1 MIGQRLSNRYDIRAE
16 LGRGG
21 MGVVYRAHDPLL
33 NREVAIK
40 LIPPTL
46 LSPETEQRFQREAQL
61 VAQMDHPAVVPI
73 FDFGKHE
80 GSLFFVMPVVQGTN
94 LRWFQREGTL
104 TLGEVID
111 IGIQVAEALEY
122 SHSRGVI
129 HRDIKPE
136 NIMVVR
142 EDGARVRVRIMDFG
156 LARGA
161 TESRITKTGTIAGTL
176 SYMSPEQV
184 AASGV
189 DHRSDIY
196 SLGTVLYECL
206 TGEPPFSGELQSIL
220 YRIVHEIPQP
230 PRLLGADINEDL
242 ETAILACIAKDPAKR
257 PQRAAEVADSLRR
270 CQTRLHQSDLGKSV
284 LLTKTMM
291 LPRVALSPFI
301 GREKEQ
307 AELQKRLNA
316 AISGEC
322 QFVVL
327 SGEPGVGK
335 TRLLDE
341 IENLAKARKLL
352 VLHGRSIEQ
361 DGSFPYQG
369 FCEAIQEYFR
379 QKDTSSS
386 PDHMIE
392 LSDVAPDLVSLFP
405 MLTEISEIRASAT
418 GDSKLAQ
425 TGGSLGGSQGPENRT
440 QVFELLART
449 LTRLAAGK
457 PLILFL
463 EDLHAAEI
471 SIEALQYIV
480 RRLGPTATLIVGT
493 YRSTEVDRSHPLL
506 RMLDSFRGDRR
517 FSAIAL
523 EPFSPT
529 EHRLFLETLIGG
541 PKLSD
546 SLVEKLYEGTEG
558 NPFFTKELVRSLLDS
573 GGISKDQTGAWSLGA
588 ATELSTGDLPATI
601 QQAVEK
607 RIERLPEELR
617 EVLSIASVIGKAFDF
632 RDLEALAGSKDVEE
646 AIDHLVEEGLLEEER
661 ESRGDRLN
669 FSSRVVRDVLYGA
682 LSRRKRRSLH
692 RKYAEELEK
701 RHGGRLERVYPQL
714 VHHFS
719 QGDVPDKTVEYG
731 LLMAKAALD
740 AFSSEE
746 AARAARTVLEFLD
759 EEWEGDPALEGE
771 ARMLLA
777 QSHRMAGD
785 VDAALKEAEA
795 AGRILQREG
804 HRSRTV
810 TALLFAAET
819 AWQARKVEETTRLVP
834 QVMEAARLARDNDS
848 LRHVLSLAATLAN
861 LRGEY
866 EKANDYLEE
875 ATSLAPAAK
884 ETELQEEIPK
894 GGRLVVALATPL
906 GDIDPV
912 NMELVEEQEILANV
926 FETLL
931 ATDLEGNLVPALCEK
946 WEVSDGGTSVFFTL
960 RENVR
965 FQNGQPLTAQAIK
978 SSFERSIRVARE
990 LPPGLAAIRGA
1001 VLWRASQEMTKAF
1014 PAEFTKTN
1022 NKDLAGILVHS
1033 DYKLEIQLPDPLSI
1047 YPALLTDYKTG
1058 ITLDVNDGKT
1068 NSILIGTGPFRI
1080 TSYSADRIVLERN
1093 EKYWKGSSAFLAEV
1107 EFRAGLSAAEI
1118 ASGLRSGSID
1128 LARDLSPQ
1136 DLEEFL
1142 RDSRFRG
1149 GLVESPRKNTYFLIF
1164 NSTSGSVAQ
1173 NSDFRRALSGVVRT
1187 HDLVWQTL
1195 GRFAQPA
1202 VCLIPPGMLGYDPGR
1217 RRQTL
1222 TRDEASTMLRTAGI
1236 SNPITLKAAVHPLF
1250 LDRYKSLLTT
1260 LLSIWSELGV
1270 KVEVA
1275 TPTMASYLES
1285 FQNSTGID
1293 LFIGRWNADY
1303 DDPDDFTYG
1312 LFHSRMGLYRPYI
1325 SSGDGDQILEEAR
1338 TESQP
1343 GVRAALYRK
1352 YESFLQESGMVL
1364 PLFHDVDYRLANSK
1378 VLGLTLHGS
1387 APYVNY
1393 TGVGKLE
1400 SATKATDIG
1409 RAGGGIL
1416 QVPIT
1421 GTLHRLDPSLAATVE
1436 DAEVMPSI
1444 FETLTRDV
1452 GGARIVP
1459 WLVTDFT
1466 AEQGGKRY
1474 RFRLRDDVRFH
1485 DGRKLTPRDV
1495 RYSFERLLLN
1505 PDSTGRF
1512 FYSPIRGAKALLNGE
1527 ESDLVGFRIHSADEF
1542 TIELD
1547 EPVSFFP
1554 ALISYHVA
1562 AIVPEGSEKFG
1573 VSWQEG
1579 SVGTGPFRVVKW
1591 EPGVLLELER
1601 NKTYWRRGY
1610 PKIVGLTFNFGVTP
1624 ADILAPFRAAR
1635 FSLASDLLPADAEAL
1650 RREPEFA
1657 SGYHETPRL
1666 MTYYAAF
1673 NTHCGPLKDKRLRQT
1688 LAHSIDVAS
1697 LVRQTLGRLAVPAHG
1712 LIPPG
1717 LLGHDSA
1724 YIPRMPL
1731 ASVSAPAQAGVEIEL
1746 TAVLNPVFFGEYA
1759 ALAREISRSL
1769 SDQKITVRPVNR
1781 TIEEMLEATSQGS
1794 VDVVIGRWAADYPDA
1809 DTFAN
1814 ILATK
1819 EGMLGKLCGSA
1830 EVDRLIARGRSETS
1844 PAARHAVYRQIEE
1857 IIARDRLL
1865 LPLFHEQTYR
1875 FARPEVQGLSLSYGA
1890 IAVDYASLR
1899 IHG

>member
-1 MIGQRLSNRYDIRAE
+1 MIGQRLSNRYDIRTE

-21 MGVVYRAHDPLL
+21 MGVVYRAYDPLL
-33 NREVAIK
+33 NRDVAIK

-61 VAQMDHPAVVPI
+61 VAQMDHPAIVPI

-94 LRWFQREGTL
+94 LRWFERQGAL

-111 IGIQVAEALEY
+111 IGVQVAEALEY
-122 SHSRGVI
+122 SHSRGVT
-129 HRDIKPE
+129 HRYIKPE
-136 NIMVVR
+136 NIIATR
-142 EDGARVRVRIMDFG
+142 EEGSRVRVRIMDFG
-156 LARGA
+156 LASGA

-184 AASGV
+184 AANAV

-220 YRIVHEIPQP
+220 YRIVHENPQP
-230 PRLLGADINEDL
+230 PRSLGADINEDL
-242 ETAILACIAKDPAKR
+242 EAAILTCIAKDPGKR
-257 PQRAAEVADSLRR
+257 PQRASEVADSLRR
-270 CQTRLHQSDLGKSV
+270 CQTRLHQSDLSKSV
-284 LLTKTMM
+284 VMTKILMM
-291 LPRVALSPFI
+291 PRVAASPFI
-301 GREKEQ
+301 GREQEQ

-322 QFVVL
+322 QFVVV

-361 DGSFPYQG
+361 DGAFPYQG

-386 PDHMIE
+386 PDNTIE

-405 MLTEISEIRASAT
+405 MLTEISNIRSAAA
-418 GDSKLAQ
+418 GDSKPAQ
-425 TGGSLGGSQGPENRT
+425 ISGSLGLENRT
-440 QVFELLART
+440 QIFELLART
-449 LTRLAAGK
+449 LTRIAAGK

-463 EDLHAAEI
+463 EDLHAAKV

-480 RRLGPTATLIVGT
+480 RRLGPTPTLIVGT
-493 YRSTEVDRSHPLL
+493 YRSSEIDNRSHPLV
-506 RMLDSFRGDRR
+506 RMLDTFRGDRR

-523 EPFSPT
+523 GPFSPK

-541 PKLSD
+541 PKLAD

-558 NPFFTKELVRSLLDS
+558 NPFFTKELVRSLLDA

-588 ATELSTGDLPATI
+588 ATDLPTADLPVTI

-607 RIERLPEELR
+607 RIERLPEQLR
-617 EVLSIASVIGKAFDF
+617 EILSIASVIGKAFDF
-632 RDLEALAGSKDVEE
+632 RDLEALAMGKDVEE
-646 AIDHLVEEGLLEEER
+646 AIDQLVDEGLLEEER
-661 ESRGDRLN
+661 ESRGDRVA
-669 FSSRVVRDVLYGA
+669 FSSGVVRDVLYGA
-682 LSRRKRRSLH
+682 ISRRKRRSLH
-692 RKYAEELEK
+692 RKYAEEVEK

-719 QGDVPDKTVEYG
+719 QGDVADKTVEYG
-731 LLMAKAALD
+731 LRMAQTALD
-740 AFSSEE
+740 AFSAEE
-746 AARAARTVLEFLD
+746 AARAAKTVLEFLD

-777 QSHRMAGD
+777 QAYRMAGD

-795 AGRILQREG
+795 AFKILEREN
-804 HRSRTV
+804 HKSRAV
-810 TALLFAAET
+810 TALLLAAET
-819 AWQARKVEETTRLVP
+819 AWQARKVEETTRLV
-834 QVMEAARLARDNDS
+834 QQIMAAARALGDNDS
-848 LRHVLSLAATLAN
+848 LRHALSLAATLAN

-866 EKANDYLEE
+866 EKANDYHEE
-875 ATSLAPAAK
+875 AVSLAPAAK
-884 ETELQEEIPK
+884 EIELQEEIPK

-946 WEVSDGGTSVFFTL
+946 WEVSDNGTSVFFKV
-960 RENVR
+960 RGNVR
-965 FQNGQPLTAQAIK
+965 FQNDQALNAQAIK
-978 SSFERSIRVARE
+978 HSFERSIRVARE

-1001 VLWRASQEMTKAF
+1001 
-1014 PAEFTKTN
+1014 AEFAKSSDKT
-1022 NKDLAGILVHS
+1022 LAAILVHS
-1033 DYKLEIQLPDPLSI
+1033 DYKLEIQLPEPLSI

-1058 ITLDVNDGKT
+1058 ITLGVDEGKT
-1068 NSILIGTGPFRI
+1068 GSIPIGTGPFRMA
-1080 TSYSADRIVLERN
+1080 SYSADRIVLERN
-1093 EKYWKGSSAFLAEV
+1093 ESYWKGSSAFLNEV
-1107 EFRAGLSAAEI
+1107 EFRAGLTASEI

-1128 LARDLSPQ
+1128 LARDLSPE

-1142 RDSRFRG
+1142 RDLRFRG
-1149 GLVESPRKNTYFLIF
+1149 GLVESPRKNTYFLLF
-1164 NSTSGSVAQ
+1164 NSTSGSVAR
-1173 NSDFRRALSGVVRT
+1173 NADFRRALSGVVRT

-1222 TRDEASTMLRTAGI
+1222 TRDEALSMLRSAGI
-1236 SNPITLKAAVHPLF
+1236 SDSINLRAAAHPLF

-1270 KVEVA
+1270 EVEVT

-1285 FQNSTGID
+1285 FQNSTGTD
-1293 LFIGRWNADY
+1293 VFIGRWNADY

-1312 LFHSRMGLYRPYI
+1312 LFHSRVGLYRPYI
-1325 SSGDGDQILEEAR
+1325 SSAGGDQILEEAR
-1338 TESQP
+1338 TENRP
-1343 GVRAALYRK
+1343 DVRASLYRK
-1352 YESFLQESGMVL
+1352 YESFLLESGMVL
-1364 PLFHDVDYRLANSK
+1364 PLFNDVDYRLANSK
-1378 VLGLTLHGS
+1378 VLGLTLRGS

-1393 TGVGKLE
+1393 AGIGKLE
-1400 SATKATDIG
+1400 SLTKATDTL
-1409 RAGGGIL
+1409 RAGSGTIE
-1416 QVPIT
+1416 VPIT
-1421 GTLHRLDPSLAATVE
+1421 GTLHHLDPSLASTVE
-1436 DAEVMPSI
+1436 DAEVLPSI
-1444 FETLTRDV
+1444 FETLTRDI

-1459 WLVTDFT
+1459 WLATEFT
-1466 AEQGGKRY
+1466 PERGGKRY

-1485 DGRKLTPRDV
+1485 DGRKLTARDV
-1495 RYSFERLLLN
+1495 RYSFERLLSN
-1505 PDSTGRF
+1505 PDSTCRF
-1512 FYSPIRGAKALLNGE
+1512 FYSPIRGAKALFNGE
-1527 ESDLVGFRIHSADEF
+1527 EADLAGFRIHSADEF

-1554 ALISYHVA
+1554 ALISYHAA
-1562 AIVPEGSEKFG
+1562 AIVPEGSERFG
-1573 VSWQEG
+1573 ESLQENT
-1579 SVGTGPFRVVKW
+1579 VGTGPFRLVKF
-1591 EPGVLLELER
+1591 EPGLRLELER
-1601 NKTYWRRGY
+1601 NKTYWRSGY
-1610 PKIVGLTFNFGVTP
+1610 PKIDRLIFNFGVSP
-1624 ADILAPFRAAR
+1624 ADILSQFRAGQL
-1635 FSLASDLLPADAEAL
+1635 SLASDLLPADAEAL

-1657 SGYHETPRL
+1657 SGYHEIPNL
-1666 MTYYAAF
+1666 ITYYAVF
-1673 NTHCGPLKDKRLRQT
+1673 NSHRGPLKDKRLRQT
-1688 LAHSIDVAS
+1688 LAQSIDVAS
-1697 LVRQTLGRLAVPAHG
+1697 VIRQTLGRLAVPARG

-1724 YIPRMPL
+1724 YTPRMPL
-1731 ASVSAPAQAGVEIEL
+1731 ASAAAPARPGEEIEL

-1759 ALAREISRSL
+1759 AFALEISRSL
-1769 SDQKITVRPVNR
+1769 REHHITIRPVNK
-1781 TIEEMLEATSQGS
+1781 TMEEWLEAVNQGS
-1794 VDVVIGRWAADYPDA
+1794 VDIVLGRWVADYPDA

-1819 EGMLGKLCGSA
+1819 EGLFGQLCGST
-1830 EVDRLIARGRSETS
+1830 EVDRLIARGRSEPS
-1844 PAARHAVYRQIEE
+1844 PAARHAIYRQIEE
-1857 IIARDRLL
+1857 IIVRDRLL

-1875 FARPEVQGLSLSYGA
+1875 FARPEVEGLSLSYGS

-1899 IHG
+1899 IRR

>member
-1 MIGQRLSNRYDIRAE
+1 MIGQTLSNRYDIKAE

-46 LSPETEQRFQREAQL
+46 LSLETEQRFQREAQL

-94 LRWFQREGTL
+94 LRAFQREGAL
-104 TLGEVID
+104 TLGEVLD

-142 EDGARVRVRIMDFG
+142 EDSARIRVRIMDFG

-220 YRIVHEIPQP
+220 YRIVHEIPQS
-230 PRLLGADINEDL
+230 PRSMGADINEDL
-242 ETAILACIAKDPAKR
+242 EALILTCIAKDAGKR
-257 PQRAAEVADSLRR
+257 PPRAGEVAESLRR

-284 LLTKTMM
+284 MLTKTMV

-322 QFVVL
+322 QFVVV

-361 DGSFPYQG
+361 DGAFPYQG

-379 QKDTSSS
+379 QKDTASS
-386 PDHMIE
+386 PDNLIE

-405 MLTEISEIRASAT
+405 MLTEISEIRAAAT

-425 TGGSLGGSQGPENRT
+425 TGGSQGPENRT

-480 RRLGPTATLIVGT
+480 RRLGPTPTLIVGT
-493 YRSTEVDRSHPLL
+493 YRTSEVASRSHPLL

-523 EPFSPT
+523 GPFAPI

-541 PKLSD
+541 PKLAD

-573 GGISKDQTGAWSLGA
+573 GGIAKDQTGAWSLGA
-588 ATELSTGDLPATI
+588 ATDLSTGDLPATI
-601 QQAVEK
+601 QQAVER

-617 EVLSIASVIGKAFDF
+617 EILSIASVIGKAFDS
-632 RDLEALAGSKDVEE
+632 RDLEALAGAHNVED
-646 AIDHLVEEGLLEEER
+646 AIDRLVEEGLLEEER
-661 ESRGDRLN
+661 ESRGDRLT
-669 FSSRVVRDVLYGA
+669 FSSGVVRDVLYGA
-682 LSRRKRRSLH
+682 ISRRKRRSLH
-692 RKYAEELEK
+692 RKYAEEVEK

-731 LLMAKAALD
+731 LRMAKAALD
-740 AFSSEE
+740 AFSPEE
-746 AARAARTVLEFLD
+746 AARAAKTVLEFID
-759 EEWEGDPALEGE
+759 EEWEGDPALEGD

-777 QSHRMAGD
+777 QAYRTAGD
-785 VDAALKEAEA
+785 VDAALKEAEG
-795 AGRILQREG
+795 AGRILGREG
-804 HRSRTV
+804 HKSRAV

-819 AWQARKVEETTRLVP
+819 AWQARKVEETTRLVQ
-834 QVMEAARLARDNDS
+834 QVMDAARVAKDNDS
-848 LRHVLSLAATLAN
+848 LRHALSLAATLAN

-866 EKANDYLEE
+866 EKANAYLEE
-875 ATSLAPAAK
+875 VVSLAPGAK
-884 ETELQEEIPK
+884 ETELKQEIPK

-931 ATDLEGNLVPALCEK
+931 ATDLEGNLIPALCEK
-946 WEVSDGGTSVFFTL
+946 WEVSDNGTSVFFTL
-960 RENVR
+960 REKVS
-965 FQNGQPLTAQAIK
+965 FQNGQALTASSIK
-978 SSFERSIRVARE
+978 HSFERSIRVARE

-1001 VLWRASQEMTKAF
+1001 
-1014 PAEFTKTN
+1014 AEFAKSN
-1022 NKDLAGILVHS
+1022 DQELSAILVHS
-1033 DYKLEIQLPDPLSI
+1033 DYKMEIQLPEPLSI

-1058 ITLDVNDGKT
+1058 ITLSGGADGKT
-1068 NSILIGTGPFRI
+1068 DSIPIGTGPFRMA
-1080 TSYSADRIVLERN
+1080 SYRPDRIVLERN
-1093 EKYWKGSSAFLAEV
+1093 EKYWKGPSAFLDEV
-1107 EFRAGLSAAEI
+1107 EFRAGLSASEI
-1118 ASGLRSGSID
+1118 AAGLRSGAID

-1142 RDSRFRG
+1142 RDARFRG

-1164 NSTSGSVAQ
+1164 NSTTGSVAQ
-1173 NSDFRRALSGVVRT
+1173 NADLRRALSGIVRT

-1202 VCLIPPGMLGYDPGR
+1202 VCLIPPGLLGYDPGR

-1222 TRDEASTMLRTAGI
+1222 TRDEAKAMLRSAGI
-1236 SNPITLKAAVHPLF
+1236 SDPISLRAAVHPLF

-1270 KVEVA
+1270 NVEVV

-1285 FQNSTGID
+1285 FQNSSGID

-1312 LFHSRMGLYRPYI
+1312 LFHSRVGLYRPYI
-1325 SSGDGDQILEEAR
+1325 SSADGDQTLEEAR
-1338 TESQP
+1338 TESRP
-1343 GVRAALYRK
+1343 GVRASLYRK

-1393 TGVGKLE
+1393 AQIGKLE
-1400 SATKATDIG
+1400 SAAKAPDTP
-1409 RAGGGIL
+1409 RAAGGTIE
-1416 QVPIT
+1416 VPIT
-1421 GTLHRLDPSLAATVE
+1421 GTLHHLDPSLASTVE
-1436 DAEVMPSI
+1436 DAETLPSI
-1444 FETLTRDV
+1444 FETLTRDI

-1459 WLVTDFT
+1459 WLAADFA

-1485 DGRKLTPRDV
+1485 DGRKLTARDV

-1505 PDSTGRF
+1505 PNSPGRF
-1512 FYSPIRGAKALLNGE
+1512 FHSSIRGAKALLNGE
-1527 ESDLVGFRIHSADEF
+1527 GLDLAGFRIHSADEF
-1542 TIELD
+1542 TIELE

-1554 ALISYHVA
+1554 ALISYHAA
-1562 AIVPEGSEKFG
+1562 AIVPEGSDKFG
-1573 VSWQEG
+1573 GSWQEG
-1579 SVGTGPFRVVKW
+1579 SVGTGPFRVVKF
-1591 EPGVLLELER
+1591 EPGVRLELER
-1601 NKTYWRRGY
+1601 NRTYWRSGY
-1610 PKIVGLTFNFGVTP
+1610 PRSERLIFNFSVAP
-1624 ADILAPFRAAR
+1624 ADILSQFRAGR
-1635 FSLASDLLPADAEAL
+1635 FSLASDLLPAEAEAL

-1657 SGYHETPRL
+1657 SGYHEVPSL
-1666 MTYYAAF
+1666 ITYYATF
-1673 NTHCGPLKDKRLRQT
+1673 NTHRGPLKDKRLRQI
-1688 LAHSIDVAS
+1688 LAQSIDVAS
-1697 LVRQTLGRLAVPAHG
+1697 VVRQTLGRLAVPAHG

-1724 YIPRMPL
+1724 YSPRVPL
-1731 ASVSAPAQAGVEIEL
+1731 ASGSTPAQPGGEIEL

-1759 ALAREISRSL
+1759 AFAREISRSL
-1769 SDQKITVRPVNR
+1769 RERQITIRAVNKTMDEWR
-1781 TIEEMLEATSQGS
+1781 EAVSHGS

-1819 EGMLGKLCGSA
+1819 EGLLGQLCGSA

-1844 PAARHAVYRQIEE
+1844 PAARHEIYRQIEE

-1875 FARPEVQGLSLSYGA
+1875 FARPEVEGLSLSYGG
-1890 IAVDYASLR
+1890 IAVDYASLH
-1899 IHG
+1899 IQG

>member
-1 MIGQRLSNRYDIRAE
+1 
-16 LGRGG
+16 
-21 MGVVYRAHDPLL
+21 
-33 NREVAIK
+33 
-40 LIPPTL
+40 
-46 LSPETEQRFQREAQL
+46 
-61 VAQMDHPAVVPI
+61 
-73 FDFGKHE
+73 
-80 GSLFFVMPVVQGTN
+80 
-94 LRWFQREGTL
+94 
-104 TLGEVID
+104 
-111 IGIQVAEALEY
+111 
-122 SHSRGVI
+122 
-129 HRDIKPE
+129 
-136 NIMVVR
+136 
-142 EDGARVRVRIMDFG
+142 
-156 LARGA
+156 
-161 TESRITKTGTIAGTL
+161 
-176 SYMSPEQV
+176 
-184 AASGV
+184 
-189 DHRSDIY
+189 
-196 SLGTVLYECL
+196 
-206 TGEPPFSGELQSIL
+206 
-220 YRIVHEIPQP
+220 
-230 PRLLGADINEDL
+230 
-242 ETAILACIAKDPAKR
+242 
-257 PQRAAEVADSLRR
+257 
-270 CQTRLHQSDLGKSV
+270 
-284 LLTKTMM
+284 
-291 LPRVALSPFI
+291 SPFI

-307 AELQKRLNA
+307 AELQKRLNT

-322 QFVVL
+322 QFVVV
-327 SGEPGVGK
+327 SGEPGAGK

-361 DGSFPYQG
+361 DGAFPYQG

-379 QKDTSSS
+379 QKDGSSS
-386 PDHMIE
+386 PDNRIE

-405 MLTEISEIRASAT
+405 MLTEISEIRAAAS
-418 GDSKLAQ
+418 GDSKL
-425 TGGSLGGSQGPENRT
+425 THIGSQGPENRT
-440 QVFELLART
+440 QIFELLART

-480 RRLGPTATLIVGT
+480 RRLGPTPTLIVGT
-493 YRSTEVDRSHPLL
+493 YRSSEVDRSHPLP

-517 FSAIAL
+517 FSAIVL
-523 EPFSPT
+523 EPFSPA

-546 SLVEKLYEGTEG
+546 SLVKKLYEGTEG

-573 GGISKDQTGAWSLGA
+573 GGIAKDQTGAWSLGA
-588 ATELSTGDLPATI
+588 ATDLSTGDMPATI

-617 EVLSIASVIGKAFDF
+617 EVLSIASVMGKAFDF
-632 RDLEALAGSKDVEE
+632 RDLEMLAGTKGVED
-646 AIDHLVEEGLLEEER
+646 AIDRLVEEGLLEEER
-661 ESRGDRLN
+661 ESRGDRLT
-669 FSSRVVRDVLYGA
+669 FSSGVVRDVLYGA
-682 LSRRKRRSLH
+682 ISRRKRRSLH
-692 RKYAEELEK
+692 RKYAEEIEK

-731 LLMAKAALD
+731 LRMAKAALD

-746 AARAARTVLEFLD
+746 AARAAKTVLEFLD
-759 EEWEGDPALEGE
+759 DEWEGDRALEGD

-777 QSHRMAGD
+777 QAFRMTGD
-785 VDAALKEAEA
+785 VDAALREAET
-795 AGRILQREG
+795 AGRILGREN
-804 HRSRTV
+804 HQARAV

-819 AWQARKVEETTRLVP
+819 AWQARKVEETTRLVQ
-834 QVMEAARLARDNDS
+834 QVMESARTTGDKES

-875 ATSLAPAAK
+875 SGSLAPAPK
-884 ETELQEEIPK
+884 ETELQEEVPR
-894 GGRLVVALATPL
+894 GGRLVVAMATPL

-931 ATDLEGNLVPALCEK
+931 VTDLEGNLVPALCEK
-946 WEVSDGGTSVFFTL
+946 WEVSDDGTSVFFTL
-960 RENVR
+960 RESAR
-965 FQNGQPLTAQAIK
+965 FQNGEALTAQAIK
-978 SSFERSIRVARE
+978 RSFERSIHVARE

-1001 VLWRASQEMTKAF
+1001 
-1014 PAEFTKTN
+1014 AEFAKGV
-1022 NKDLAGILVHS
+1022 DQELAGILVHS
-1033 DYKLEIQLPDPLSI
+1033 DYKLEIQLPEPLSI

-1058 ITLDVNDGKT
+1058 ITLQGDKGKT
-1068 NSILIGTGPFRI
+1068 DSILVATGPFRI
-1080 TSYSADRIVLERN
+1080 ASYRPDRIVLERN
-1093 EKYWKGSSAFLAEV
+1093 DNYWKGSSAHLDEV
-1107 EFRAGLSAAEI
+1107 EFCAGLSASEI
-1118 ASGLRSGSID
+1118 ASGLRSGAID

-1142 RDSRFRG
+1142 RDQRFRG

-1164 NSTSGSVAQ
+1164 NSTSGSAVE
-1173 NSDFRRALSGVVRT
+1173 NPDFRRALSGVVRT

-1222 TRDEASTMLRTAGI
+1222 TRDEAAAMLRAAGI
-1236 SNPITLKAAVHPLF
+1236 NDSSSLRAAVHPLF
-1250 LDRYKSLLTT
+1250 LDRYKSLLTS

-1312 LFHSRMGLYRPYI
+1312 LFHSRLGLYRPYI
-1325 SSGDGDQILEEAR
+1325 SSPDGDQTLEEAR
-1338 TESQP
+1338 TESRP
-1343 GVRAALYRK
+1343 AVRATLYRK

-1378 VLGLTLHGS
+1378 VVGLQLRGS

-1393 TGVGKLE
+1393 AEVGKLE
-1400 SATKATDIG
+1400 SAATASEAL
-1409 RAGGGIL
+1409 RAGGGTLEI
-1416 QVPIT
+1416 PIT
-1421 GTLHRLDPSLAATVE
+1421 GTLYHLDPSLAGTVE
-1436 DAEVMPSI
+1436 DTEVLPSI

-1452 GGARIVP
+1452 GGARIAP
-1459 WLVTDFT
+1459 WLAAEFK

-1485 DGRKLTPRDV
+1485 DGRKLTARDV
-1495 RYSFERLLLN
+1495 RYSFERMLLN
-1505 PDSTGRF
+1505 PDSLGRF

-1527 ESDLVGFRIHSADEF
+1527 ESDLKGFRIHSTDEF

-1573 VSWQEG
+1573 PSWQEG
-1579 SVGTGPFRVVKW
+1579 SVGTGPFRVVKF
-1591 EPGVLLELER
+1591 EPGGRLELER
-1601 NKTYWRRGY
+1601 NKTYWRKGY
-1610 PKIVGLTFNFGVTP
+1610 PKAERLNFDFDVAP
-1624 ADILAPFRAAR
+1624 ADILSQFRSGR
-1635 FSLASDLLPADAEAL
+1635 FSLASDLLPGDAEAL

-1657 SGYHETPRL
+1657 SGYHEIPNL
-1666 MTYYAAF
+1666 LTYYAAF
-1673 NTHCGPLKDKRLRQT
+1673 NCHHGPLKDKRLRQR
-1688 LAHSIDVAS
+1688 LVRSVDVAS
-1697 LVRQTLGRLAVPAHG
+1697 IVRQTLGRLAVPAHG

-1724 YIPRMPL
+1724 YTSRVPL
-1731 ASVSAPAQAGVEIEL
+1731 PSTSALEQTNEEIEL
-1746 TAVLNPVFFGEYA
+1746 TAAVNPVFFGEYA
-1759 ALAREISRSL
+1759 ALAREIARSG
-1769 SDQKITVRPVNR
+1769 SDQKIKIRTVNK
-1781 TIEEMLEATSQGS
+1781 TMEGLLDALAQSS
-1794 VDVVIGRWAADYPDA
+1794 VDVVLGRWGADYPDA

-1814 ILATK
+1814 ILSTK
-1819 EGMLGKLCGSA
+1819 NGLLGKLCGSA
-1830 EVDRLIARGRSETS
+1830 ELDRLIARGRSETS
-1844 PAARHAVYRQIEE
+1844 PAARHGIYRQIEE
-1857 IIARDRLL
+1857 IIVRDSLL
-1865 LPLFHEQTYR
+1865 LPLFHEQSYR
-1875 FARPEVQGLSLSYGA
+1875 FARPEVQDLSLSYGA
-1890 IAVDYASLR
+1890 ITVDYASLR
-1899 IHG
+1899 ISGAVDRP

>member
-1 MIGQRLSNRYDIRAE
+1 MIGQKLSNRYDIRSE

-61 VAQMDHPAVVPI
+61 VAQMDHPAIVPI

-80 GSLFFVMPVVQGTN
+80 GSLFFVMPVVEGTN
-94 LRWFQREGTL
+94 LRWYQRESAL
-104 TLGEVID
+104 TLGEVLD

-122 SHSRGVI
+122 SHSRGVF

-142 EDGARVRVRIMDFG
+142 DDRNRRRVRIMDFG

-184 AASGV
+184 AATAV
-189 DHRSDIY
+189 DHRTDIY

-220 YRIVHEIPQP
+220 YRIVHEIPQS
-230 PRLLGADINEDL
+230 PRLLGADINEQL
-242 ETAILACIAKDPAKR
+242 EEIILACIAKDPAKR
-257 PQRAAEVADSLRR
+257 PQHASEVADSLRR
-270 CQTRLHQSDLGKSV
+270 CQTGLHQSDLGKSV
-284 LLTKTMM
+284 VMTKTLI

-322 QFVVL
+322 QFVVV

-361 DGSFPYQG
+361 DGAFPYQG

-379 QKDTSSS
+379 QSDTSSAT
-386 PDHMIE
+386 DDRVE
-392 LSDVAPDLVSLFP
+392 LSDVAPDLISLFP
-405 MLTEISEIRASAT
+405 MLTEITEIRSAVM

-425 TGGSLGGSQGPENRT
+425 TTSGGSQGPENRT
-440 QVFELLART
+440 QIFELLART

-480 RRLGPTATLIVGT
+480 RRLGPTPTLIVGT
-493 YRSTEVDRSHPLL
+493 YRTSEVDSRSHPLL

-517 FSAIAL
+517 FSAVAL
-523 EPFSPT
+523 EPFSPA

-541 PKLSD
+541 PKLAE
-546 SLVEKLYEGTEG
+546 SLVEKLYDGTEG

-573 GGISKDQTGAWSLGA
+573 GGIAKDQTGAWSLGA
-588 ATELSTGDLPATI
+588 ATGLSTGELPATI
-601 QQAVEK
+601 QQAVER

-617 EVLSIASVIGKAFDF
+617 EVLSIASVIGKAFDS
-632 RDLEALAGSKDVEE
+632 RDLEALAGAKDAED
-646 AIDHLVEEGLLEEER
+646 AIDRLVEEGLLEEER
-661 ESRGDRLN
+661 ESRGDRLT
-669 FSSRVVRDVLYGA
+669 FSSGVVRDVLYGA
-682 LSRRKRRSLH
+682 ISRRKRRSLH
-692 RKYAEELEK
+692 RKYAEEVEK
-701 RHGGRLERVYPQL
+701 RHAGRLERVYPQL

-719 QGDVPDKTVEYG
+719 LGDVPDKTVEYG
-731 LLMAKAALD
+731 LRLAKAALD
-740 AFSSEE
+740 AFSPEE
-746 AARAARTVLEFLD
+746 AARAAKTVLEFLD
-759 EEWEGDPALEGE
+759 EEWEGDQALEGD

-777 QSHRMAGD
+777 QAYRVGGD
-785 VDAALKEAEA
+785 VEAALKEAESA
-795 AGRILQREG
+795 ARILEREG
-804 HRSRTV
+804 QKARAV
-810 TALLFAAET
+810 NALLLAAET
-819 AWQARKVEETTRLVP
+819 AWQARKVEETTRLVQ
-834 QVMEAARLARDNDS
+834 QVIEEARIVQDKES

-866 EKANDYLEE
+866 EKANAYLEE
-875 ATSLAPAAK
+875 TVSLAPATK
-884 ETELQEEIPK
+884 EIETDKELPK
-894 GGRLVVALATPL
+894 GGKLVVAMPTPL
-906 GDIDPV
+906 GDMDPV

-946 WEVSDGGTSVFFTL
+946 WEVSDDGTSVFFTL

-965 FQNGQPLTAQAIK
+965 FQNDKPLTALCVK
-978 SSFERSIRVARE
+978 DSFQRSIKAARE
-990 LPPGLAAIRGA
+990 LSPGLAAIRGA
-1001 VLWRASQEMTKAF
+1001 
-1014 PAEFTKTN
+1014 AEFAKSLEKN
-1022 NKDLAGILVHS
+1022 LPAIVPLS
-1033 DYKLEIQLPDPLSI
+1033 EFRLEIQLPEPLSI

-1058 ITLDVNDGKT
+1058 ITMKGNEEKAND
-1068 NSILIGTGPFRI
+1068 ILIGTGPFRMA
-1080 TSYSADRIVLERN
+1080 SYSPDRIVLERN
-1093 EKYWKGSSAFLAEV
+1093 ERYWKGSSALLDEI

-1118 ASGLRSGSID
+1118 ASGLRAGSID

-1136 DLEEFL
+1136 DLDEFL
-1142 RDSRFRG
+1142 RDPRFRG
-1149 GLVESPRKNTYFLIF
+1149 GLIESPRKNTYFLIF
-1164 NSTSGSVAQ
+1164 NTSNDSVAE
-1173 NSDFRRALSGVVRT
+1173 NADLRRALAGVVRT
-1187 HDLVWQTL
+1187 HDVVWQTL

-1202 VCLIPPGMLGYDPGR
+1202 VCLIPPGLLGYDAGR

-1222 TRDEASTMLRTAGI
+1222 TRDEALGLLGLTGLKD
-1236 SNPITLKAAVHPLF
+1236 PITLKAAAHPLF
-1250 LDRYKSLLTT
+1250 LDRYRSLLTS
-1260 LLSIWSELGV
+1260 LLSIWSDLGV
-1270 KVEVA
+1270 KVEIA

-1312 LFHSRMGLYRPYI
+1312 LFHSRIGLYRSYV
-1325 SSGDGDQILEEAR
+1325 SSADGDQILEEAR
-1338 TESQP
+1338 TESRP
-1343 GVRAALYRK
+1343 GVRASLYRK
-1352 YESFLQESGMVL
+1352 YETFLQESGMVL
-1364 PLFHDVDYRLANSK
+1364 PLFHDVDYRLANAK
-1378 VLGLTLHGS
+1378 VLGLNLRGS

-1393 TGVGKLE
+1393 AAIAKLE
-1400 SATKATDIG
+1400 SASKATDTL
-1409 RAGGGIL
+1409 RAGGGTVE
-1416 QVPIT
+1416 VPIT
-1421 GTLHRLDPSLAATVE
+1421 GTLQRLDPSLAGTIE
-1436 DAEVMPSI
+1436 DAEVLPNI
-1444 FETLTRDV
+1444 FETLTRDI

-1459 WLVTDFT
+1459 WLAADFKS
-1466 AEQGGKRY
+1466 EQGGKRY
-1474 RFRLRDDVRFH
+1474 HFRLRDDVRFH
-1485 DGRKLTPRDV
+1485 DGRKLTARDV

-1505 PDSTGRF
+1505 PESTGRF
-1512 FYSPIRGAKALLNGE
+1512 FYSSIQGAKALLNGE
-1527 ESDLVGFRIHSADEF
+1527 RSDLAGFRIHSADEF
-1542 TIELD
+1542 TIDLD

-1554 ALISYHVA
+1554 ALISYHAA
-1562 AIVPEGSEKFG
+1562 AIVPEGNEKFG
-1573 VSWQEG
+1573 ESWEEG
-1579 SVGTGPFRVVKW
+1579 TVGTGPFRLVKF
-1591 EPGVLLELER
+1591 EPGVRVELER
-1601 NKTYWRRGY
+1601 NKSYWRKGY
-1610 PKIVGLTFNFGVTP
+1610 PKIEGLTFTFGVPP
-1624 ADILAPFRAAR
+1624 AEILAEFRYGR
-1635 FSLASDLLPADAEAL
+1635 FSLASDLLPADAESL

-1657 SGYHETPRL
+1657 SGYHEVPRL
-1666 MTYYAAF
+1666 ITYFAAF
-1673 NTHCGPLKDKRLRQT
+1673 NCHRGPLRDKHLRQA
-1688 LAHSIDVAS
+1688 LAQSLDVATM
-1697 LVRQTLGRLAVPAHG
+1697 VRQTVGRLAVPAHG

-1717 LLGHDSA
+1717 LLGHDST
-1724 YIPRMPL
+1724 YVPRM
-1731 ASVSAPAQAGVEIEL
+1731 SATTGAAPEQQANEMEL
-1746 TAVLNPVFFGEYA
+1746 TAVLNPVFFGEYVA
-1759 ALAREISRSL
+1759 FSREISSFFREHH
-1769 SDQKITVRPVNR
+1769 ITIRPMNKTMDEWR
-1781 TIEEMLEATSQGS
+1781 DATLKGS
-1794 VDVVIGRWAADYPDA
+1794 VDVVLGRWAADYPDA

-1814 ILATK
+1814 ILHSKA
-1819 EGMLGKLCGSA
+1819 GLLGQLCGSP
-1830 EVDRLIARGRSETS
+1830 EVDRLIARGRSESS

-1875 FARPEVQGLSLSYGA
+1875 FARPEVEGLSLAYGG
-1890 IAVDYASLR
+1890 IAVDYGNLR
-1899 IHG
+1899 IQRSRSLSEAAHSSQ